1 MPFLSWYKNIF
12 SLKFSSCLFEEVLH
26 FVYNNRDR
34 FFFSFLFFI
43 DFIELHIFLCSPP
56 LLSPSFQPSSK
67 VPMLLIYSG
76 DHVFWLF
83 LKWLSLW
90 ILVRARVSSNPLTQG
105 GTGLTFLDPG
115 RGSMFLEWALK
126 ALPLPVHFLLPD
138 CSWKGKFSA
147 SFCHHACCLLLLPCH
162 YEP

>member
-76 DHVFWLF
+76 DHVFFYFPCRFDPCMSLLESSLLCRFSGIVIFRLVFFALSQKGTYEWVHMIFVF
-83 LKWLSLW
+83 LALGY
-90 ILVRARVSSNPLTQG
+90 LTQG
-105 GTGLTFLDPG
+105 DIFQL
-115 RGSMFLEWALK
+115 MY
-126 ALPLPVHFLLPD
+126 LPVNFKMLF
-138 CSWKGKFSA
+138 FSA
-147 SFCHHACCLLLLPCH
+147 V
-162 YEP
+162 